1 MKLRTLFGASI
12 LALTAANVQ
21 AADYTIDSA
30 SSHASINF
38 RIQHL
43 GYSWLTGRFDSFSGS
58 FSFDE
63 SAPQDASVSV
73 EIDTASV
80 NSNLGERDNHL
91 RSPDFLDV
99 ASFPTAAFES
109 TSMMIEGES
118 ATITGNLTLHGVT
131 KEIVI
136 EADYVG
142 SGDDPW
148 GGYRAGFVG
157 TTTISLA
164 DYDIT
169 FNLGPASEEVELT
182 LNIEG
187 IRN

>member
-1 MKLRTLFGASI
+1 MNIRTLVGASI
-12 LALTAANVQ
+12 LAIAAASVQ

-30 SSHASINF
+30 AAHASINF

-63 SAPQDASVSV
+63 SAPEGSSVSV

-99 ASFPTAAFES
+99 AAFPTATFES
-109 TSMMIEGES
+109 TSMDISGES
-118 ATITGNLTLHGVT
+118 AAITGNLTLHGVT

-136 EADYVG
+136 SADYVG

-157 TTTISLA
+157 STTLSLA
-164 DYDIT
+164 DFGIN